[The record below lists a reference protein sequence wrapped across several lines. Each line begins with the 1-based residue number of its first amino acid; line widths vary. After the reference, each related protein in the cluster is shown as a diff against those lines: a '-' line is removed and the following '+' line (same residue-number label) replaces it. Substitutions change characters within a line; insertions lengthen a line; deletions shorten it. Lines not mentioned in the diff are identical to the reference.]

1 MFGILENRWVF
12 FGHKTK
18 TWSHVADM
26 DFLQK
31 SHKNG
36 YSCDTNQKVYFCV
49 LCQYCCRKKGDFLND
64 YNKFPEK
71 FVRNEISASAH

>member
-36 YSCDTNQKVYFCV
+36 YSCDTNQKVYFYTMSIF
-49 LCQYCCRKKGDFLND
+49 LSQKRDFLND
-64 YNKFPEK
+64 YNKFTEK